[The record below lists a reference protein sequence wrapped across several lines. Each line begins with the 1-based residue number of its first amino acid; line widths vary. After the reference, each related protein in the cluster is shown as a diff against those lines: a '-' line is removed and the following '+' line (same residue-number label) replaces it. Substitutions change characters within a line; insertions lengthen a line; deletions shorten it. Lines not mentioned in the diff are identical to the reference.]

1 MTIKVMVIIKSSERD
16 FGTEV
21 QSAQAVARL
30 SCACDL
36 ERHVNSL
43 HVPPNFNRNDESN
56 LHEGSDTFERVYSR
70 MPLDAITTFCLR
82 PL

>member
-1 MTIKVMVIIKSSERD
+1 MMMVIVIMKSSERS
-16 FGTEV
+16 FGAEV

-36 ERHVNSL
+36 ERHANSL
-43 HVPPNFNRNDESN
+43 HASPNCNRNDEAN
-56 LHEGSDTFERVYSR
+56 WHEDSDTFERFYLR
-70 MPLDAITTFCLR
+70 MPLDAINTFCLR